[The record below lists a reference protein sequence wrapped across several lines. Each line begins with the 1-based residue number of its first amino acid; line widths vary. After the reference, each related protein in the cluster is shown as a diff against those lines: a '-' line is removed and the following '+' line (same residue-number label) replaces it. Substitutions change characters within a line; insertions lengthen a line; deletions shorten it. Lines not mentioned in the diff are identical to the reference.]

1 MDFGTSIKT
10 CFKKFGIFE
19 GRAGKAEF
27 WYFYL
32 LAIGLNVASFFI
44 DIKYFGLQ
52 EGFGVG
58 PATTVVDLVFG
69 LPGIA
74 VASRRLHDI
83 GKSGWWQLIGLTGI
97 GLIPLFI
104 WWSSDGTTKSY
115 KDIPTK
121 NKIYKFLLLG
131 ILLIALSFID
141 VTLNSLFDVNITS
154 FLPRL
159 LNYFTPLIFGFLGL
173 YYLRIEFSG
182 NKMLDKLNININSN
196 WFNSILTLL
205 IIFVLIK
212 NIPPLLNWLIID
224 ANFIGTTKKDCT
236 DSGACWIFIKIWF
249 PRLMYGLYP
258 NTELWRI
265 NTSFIMLITLVVA
278 LFYIPI
284 KLKKYLIIFLIFVFP
299 FIMFNL
305 IHGGNFGLEW
315 VETTAWGGL
324 SLTFIISIFALIL
337 CFPIGMFLALGRRSS
352 APVTRYSSI
361 GFIEFWRGVP
371 LITVLF
377 MASVMF
383 PMFLPDGVYMDK
395 LFRVIIAIT
404 LFEAAYMAE
413 VIRGGLQALP
423 RGQYDAAKS
432 LGMGYWKLHML
443 VILPQALKLVIPGIA
458 NTFLA
463 LVKDTPL
470 ILVVGLLE
478 LVGMIDMAKTN
489 PDWLGLATEGYVFA
503 GILFWIICF
512 NMSRYSQRLEKK
524 YKTDR

>member
-1 MDFGTSIKT
+1 MIKNIN
-10 CFKKFGIFE
+10 FLGKPSKEKFSLFVPIGIFL
-19 GRAGKAEF
+19 F
-27 WYFYL
+27 L
-32 LAIGLNVASFFI
+32 L
-44 DIKYFGLQ
+44 
-52 EGFGVG
+52 
-58 PATTVVDLVFG
+58 
-69 LPGIA
+69 
-74 VASRRLHDI
+74 
-83 GKSGWWQLIGLTGI
+83 GLT
-97 GLIPLFI
+97 
-104 WWSSDGTTKSY
+104 
-115 KDIPTK
+115 
-121 NKIYKFLLLG
+121 
-131 ILLIALSFID
+131 D

-154 FLPRL
+154 FFPRM

-205 IIFVLIK
+205 IIFALIQ
-212 NIPPLLNWLIID
+212 NIPPLLNWLIVD
-224 ANFIGTTKKDCT
+224 ANFIGTTKEDCT
-236 DSGACWIFIKIWF
+236 GSGACWIFIKIWF
-249 PRLMYGLYP
+249 PRFMYGLYP
-258 NTELWRI
+258 NAELWRI
-265 NTSFIMLITLVVA
+265 NLSFVMLIVLVVS

-284 KLKKYLIIFLIFVFP
+284 KLKKYLIVFLLFIFP
-299 FIMFNL
+299 FIMINL
-305 IHGGNFGLEW
+305 ISGGNFGLEW

-324 SLTFIISIFALIL
+324 SLTFIISIFALIF

-352 APVTRYSSI
+352 APVTKYASI

-432 LGMGYWKLHML
+432 LGMGYWRLHML

-489 PDWLGLATEGYVFA
+489 PDWLGFATEGYIFA

-512 NMSRYSQRLEKK
+512 NMSRYSQRLEEK